1 MKEDISVVIPT
12 LTTRTH
18 FLQEAIYSVM
28 SQTYAP
34 DSLIIEIDH
43 KRAGAWETRNRAML
57 KASTKWTAFLD
68 DDDKFLP
75 HHLEFL
81 LKKAVTEDLD
91 LCWGWFEVEGGTD
104 PFPNHRGRQFS
115 LSTPH
120 IFPIP
125 VLIKTEFL
133 HKAYYEMG
141 GFQKDK
147 LEQGSWQTQDL
158 PVWKHVIGVQG
169 AKHKA
174 YDEITWQWR
183 HHATN
188 TSGLVSKGS

>member
-1 MKEDISVVIPT
+1 MDSDVTVVIPS
-12 LTTRTH
+12 LGTRKEY
-18 FLQEAIYSVM
+18 LKEAIASVLGQ
-28 SQTYAP
+28 SYPTS
-34 DSLIIEIDH
+34 SLIVEIDN
-43 KRAGAWETRNRAML
+43 KREGAWVTRNRAMM
-57 KASTKWTAFLD
+57 KAGTEWTAFLD
-68 DDDKFLP
+68 DDDVFLP

-81 LKKAVTEDLD
+81 VNNAVTENLD
-91 LCWGWFEVEGGTD
+91 LCWGWFEVMGGTD

-115 LSTPH
+115 LDTPH

-125 VLIKTEFL
+125 VLVKTKFL

-158 PVWKHVIGVQG
+158 PIWRHIIGVQG